1 MPIRNFNEIA
11 QRLQDIMIDSL
22 PKMVDDRI
30 KKLLKTQVPLHVTQ
44 GLILERQQSQADVA
58 KMIADAIQHEY
69 ENLHSEI
76 SSQINDAITNHIPS
90 QVDSS
95 VRNYVS
101 DHILHV
107 HPTQANP
114 ASAQE
119 QQYQLYLI
127 MRDNPQL
134 QQDDLPIWLALKYKF
149 ERLNVSSTL
158 CRPSVIRTRDQE
170 DPHNDAY
177 LEGENMQRG
186 RRCLNDDEFP
196 TENVSQELVEEMSQT
211 VDEAKLRKVID
222 EMLRQQCTSRDEH
235 QYHIDQMQNFLKN
248 DIKGNSGP
256 EKISLSL
263 HKFPAVS
270 TAQVIAASTNQLKK
284 LTRRTFTHKEE
295 IDLETAQTTT
305 TAKLPILKQGEYDMW
320 RLRIEQYFQVQDYA
334 LWDVIENGNSFKPA
348 AQTTTNADGTSTS
361 LIPGPVT
368 TKEKVQKKNDGKEE
382 VMLAILGENI
392 SQEDLNL
399 KFLRSLPFEWNT
411 HVVVW
416 RNKPDLDTM
425 SFDDL
430 YNNFKIVEQE
440 VKRTASS
447 SSSSSSQNMAFVS
460 SPSSTNEV
468 NTAYGVSTTNNQFSP
483 TSTQVSNA
491 STQVKQIHE
500 DDLEEM
506 DLKWQL
512 ALLSMRT
519 RRFFQ
524 KTGKKITING
534 SNTAGYDKSKVVG
547 ILDLMRQNE

>member
-90 QVDSS
+90 HVDSS

-101 DHILHV
+101 DHILH
-107 HPTQANP
+107 
-114 ASAQE
+114 
-119 QQYQLYLI
+119 
-127 MRDNPQL
+127 L

-186 RRCLNDDEFP
+186 NQEQLDDFDFWTDSYATNDDELP
-196 TENVSQELVEEMSQT
+196 TKKVSQELMDEVSQT
-211 VDEAKLRKVID
+211 VDEAKLHKVVD
-222 EMLRQQCTSRDEH
+222 EMLRQQCTSGDEH
-235 QYHIDQMQNFLKN
+235 QYHIDQM
-248 DIKGNSGP
+248 
-256 EKISLSL
+256 
-263 HKFPAVS
+263 
-270 TAQVIAASTNQLKK
+270 
-284 LTRRTFTHKEE
+284 
-295 IDLETAQTTT
+295 
-305 TAKLPILKQGEYDMW
+305 
-320 RLRIEQYFQVQDYA
+320 LRIEQYFQVQDYA

-382 VMLAILGENI
+382 VMVT
-392 SQEDLNL
+392 D
-399 KFLRSLPFEWNT
+399 
-411 HVVVW
+411 
-416 RNKPDLDTM
+416 
-425 SFDDL
+425 
-430 YNNFKIVEQE
+430 
-440 VKRTASS
+440 
-447 SSSSSSQNMAFVS
+447 
-460 SPSSTNEV
+460 SPS
-468 NTAYGVSTTNNQFSP
+468 
-483 TSTQVSNA
+483 
-491 STQVKQIHE
+491 
-500 DDLEEM
+500 
-506 DLKWQL
+506 
-512 ALLSMRT
+512 
-519 RRFFQ
+519 
-524 KTGKKITING
+524 
-534 SNTAGYDKSKVVG
+534 
-547 ILDLMRQNE
+547 